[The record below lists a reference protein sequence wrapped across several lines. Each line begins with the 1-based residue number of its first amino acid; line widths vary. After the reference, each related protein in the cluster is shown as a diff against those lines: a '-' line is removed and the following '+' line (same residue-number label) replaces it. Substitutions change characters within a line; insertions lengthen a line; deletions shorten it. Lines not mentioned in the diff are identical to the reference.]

1 MLADRH
7 DASGNGDGN
16 ALGFELL
23 ARRSIVRGTNGGEGV
38 GGGEGIGVSLLAEG
52 GNLAEFF
59 LAKLVEAALELG
71 VEVVVGHGFA
81 GLVRV

>member
-1 MLADRH
+1 MMRPATATGMRWD
-7 DASGNGDGN
+7 SSCSPVE
-16 ALGFELL
+16 ALWA
-23 ARRSIVRGTNGGEGV
+23 ARMAARVWVAAKEF
-38 GGGEGIGVSLLAEG
+38 GVSLLAER
-52 GNLAEFF
+52 GNLAECF